1 MRHKFSS
8 IFATK
13 AQIFAILVLLNSQKE
28 KTMSLSNTAKSLF
41 NAIKNVFLGLNLSP
55 NSTKTPKNSH
65 LNSNQTLTRSN
76 SAQIQPKMPLK
87 VLIFSALLLSGIIVL
102 ANFTVQFQI
111 LGTPLTFGALTYPFS
126 FLVLDILSE
135 KYSKKETI
143 KALALGLLLAFYPSY
158 LSATPQIA
166 LASIAAFCISQPL
179 DVLLFF
185 TFKRLAP
192 RFWWLR
198 GISSTLIAQL
208 LDTLIFFTIA
218 FWGVQSLA
226 NSLVMAVAD
235 YSIKALLG
243 FVNVPLFWYFAI
255 YPLRKNFKTKI

>member
-1 MRHKFSS
+1 MSDLNQKSPKNHQNSSKKFTTNSISS
-8 IFATK
+8 
-13 AQIFAILVLLNSQKE
+13 NSTLARKD
-28 KTMSLSNTAKSLF
+28 LSNQ
-41 NAIKNVFLGLNLSP
+41 IQP
-55 NSTKTPKNSH
+55 NPRTKPEFI
-65 LNSNQTLTRSN
+65 
-76 SAQIQPKMPLK
+76 AQIQPKMPLK
-87 VLIFSALLLSGIIVL
+87 VLIVSALLLSGIIVL

-166 LASIAAFCISQPL
+166 LASIAAFCVSQPL

-243 FVNVPLFWYFAI
+243 FVNVPLFYFFAI
-255 YPLRKNFKTKI
+255 APLKKMASQSCK

>member
-1 MRHKFSS
+1 MSDLNQKSHKNHQNSS
-8 IFATK
+8 KKFTT
-13 AQIFAILVLLNSQKE
+13 NSII
-28 KTMSLSNTAKSLF
+28 S
-41 NAIKNVFLGLNLSP
+41 
-55 NSTKTPKNSH
+55 NSTLVRKD
-65 LNSNQTLTRSN
+65 LSNQTQPNPRTKPEFI
-76 SAQIQPKMPLK
+76 AQIQPKMPLK
-87 VLIFSALLLSGIIVL
+87 VLILSALLLSGIIVL

-166 LASIAAFCISQPL
+166 LASIAAFCVSQPL

-192 RFWWLR
+192 HFWWLR

-243 FVNVPLFWYFAI
+243 FVNVPLFYFFAI
-255 YPLRKNFKTKI
+255 APLKKMASQSCK

>member
-1 MRHKFSS
+1 MSDLNQKSPKKHQNSSKKFTTNFISS
-8 IFATK
+8 NSA
-13 AQIFAILVLLNSQKE
+13 LVRKD
-28 KTMSLSNTAKSLF
+28 LSNQ
-41 NAIKNVFLGLNLSP
+41 IQP
-55 NSTKTPKNSH
+55 NPHTKPEFI
-65 LNSNQTLTRSN
+65 
-76 SAQIQPKMPLK
+76 AQIQPKMPLK

-166 LASIAAFCISQPL
+166 LASIVAFCISQPL

-243 FVNVPLFWYFAI
+243 FVNVPLFYFFAI
-255 YPLRKNFKTKI
+255 APLKKMASQSCK

>member
-1 MRHKFSS
+1 MSDLNQKSPKNHQNSSKKFTTNFISS
-8 IFATK
+8 
-13 AQIFAILVLLNSQKE
+13 
-28 KTMSLSNTAKSLF
+28 
-41 NAIKNVFLGLNLSP
+41 
-55 NSTKTPKNSH
+55 NSTLVRKD
-65 LNSNQTLTRSN
+65 LSNQTQPNPRTKPEFI
-76 SAQIQPKMPLK
+76 AQIQPKMPLK

-143 KALALGLLLAFYPSY
+143 KALAFGLLLAFYPSY

-166 LASIAAFCISQPL
+166 LASIAAFCVSQPL

-255 YPLRKNFKTKI
+255 YPLAKNKRFGF

>member
-1 MRHKFSS
+1 MSDLNQKSPKNHQNSSKKFTTNSISS
-8 IFATK
+8 NST
-13 AQIFAILVLLNSQKE
+13 LVRKV
-28 KTMSLSNTAKSLF
+28 LSNQIQQ
-41 NAIKNVFLGLNLSP
+41 NP
-55 NSTKTPKNSH
+55 HTKPEFI
-65 LNSNQTLTRSN
+65 
-76 SAQIQPKMPLK
+76 AQIQSKMPLK
-87 VLIFSALLLSGIIVL
+87 VLILSALLLSGIIVL

-243 FVNVPLFWYFAI
+243 FVNVPLFYFFAI
-255 YPLRKNFKTKI
+255 VPLKKMASQSCK

>member
-1 MRHKFSS
+1 MSDLNQKSPKNHQNSSKKFTTNSISS
-8 IFATK
+8 
-13 AQIFAILVLLNSQKE
+13 NSTLARKD
-28 KTMSLSNTAKSLF
+28 LSNQIQQ
-41 NAIKNVFLGLNLSP
+41 NP
-55 NSTKTPKNSH
+55 HTKPEFI
-65 LNSNQTLTRSN
+65 
-76 SAQIQPKMPLK
+76 AQIQPKMPLK

-166 LASIAAFCISQPL
+166 LASIAAFCVSQPL

-255 YPLRKNFKTKI
+255 YPLAKNKRFGF

>member
-1 MRHKFSS
+1 M
-8 IFATK
+8 
-13 AQIFAILVLLNSQKE
+13 QK
-28 KTMSLSNTAKSLF
+28 KVV
-41 NAIKNVFLGLNLSP
+41 NV
-55 NSTKTPKNSH
+55 
-65 LNSNQTLTRSN
+65 LTRFK
-76 SAQIQPKMPLK
+76 AIFTLPKMPFR
-87 VLIFSALLLSGIIVL
+87 VFIFSALLLGAIIIV
-102 ANFTVQFQI
+102 ANYTVQFQI

-135 KYSKKETI
+135 KYSKQETI
-143 KALALGLLLAFYPSY
+143 KVLALGLIIAFYPSY

-185 TFKRLAP
+185 AFKRLVP
-192 RFWWLR
+192 HFWWLR
-198 GISSTLIAQL
+198 SISSTLIAQL

-226 NSLVMAVAD
+226 NSLVMAMAD

-255 YPLRKNFKTKI
+255 YPLRKLAR

>member
-1 MRHKFSS
+1 MSDLNQKSPKNHQNSSKKFTTNSISS
-8 IFATK
+8 
-13 AQIFAILVLLNSQKE
+13 
-28 KTMSLSNTAKSLF
+28 
-41 NAIKNVFLGLNLSP
+41 
-55 NSTKTPKNSH
+55 NSTLARKD
-65 LNSNQTLTRSN
+65 LSNQTQPNPHTKPEFI
-76 SAQIQPKMPLK
+76 AQIQPKMPLK
-87 VLIFSALLLSGIIVL
+87 VLIFSALLLSDIIVL

-166 LASIAAFCISQPL
+166 LASIAAFCVSQPL

-243 FVNVPLFWYFAI
+243 FVNVPLFYFFAI
-255 YPLRKNFKTKI
+255 VPLKKMASQSCK